1 VRAAEQLPL
10 EILPK
15 LQLMKEG
22 ETQLFSAGGSRFR
35 LIRVVAFQAAPVDEV
50 AAAPRIRQFLAN
62 RNSAEVIAKEMKEV
76 RKFATIEYL
85 GEFAGLMVEGD
96 AKVGA
101 EREGMHT
108 LEQPRKEQPKN

>member
-1 VRAAEQLPL
+1 
-10 EILPK
+10 
-15 LQLMKEG
+15 
-22 ETQLFSAGGSRFR
+22 
-35 LIRVVAFQAAPVDEV
+35 
-50 AAAPRIRQFLAN
+50 
-62 RNSAEVIAKEMKEV
+62 MKEV